1 MEKNNPE
8 WQNDVALAQHALA
21 GNAQAFAEIVKNHQ
35 RLVWHMAWRMLQHR
49 QEAEDCCQEVFLRV
63 HQNLKQYRGESA
75 LATWIGRVAFS
86 VALRMAQKRKLRLDI
101 PNDFEP
107 DLAFEH
113 IGSGENVQSAH
124 AETEQLKA
132 LYAAIEQLPSLP
144 RTVLSL
150 HYRDGLAI
158 TEIANMLDCPE
169 GTVKSHL
176 NRGRNRLKTA
186 LTHMEASYAQL

>member
-1 MEKNNPE
+1 MDGNNPA
-8 WQNDVALAQHALA
+8 WQEDLALARRALA
-21 GNAQAFAEIVKNHQ
+21 GSAPAFASIVRAHQ

-63 HQNLKQYRGESA
+63 HRSLGQYRGDSA

-107 DLAFEH
+107 EALF
-113 IGSGENVQSAH
+113 ENVGCSEDVQDAH
-124 AETEQLKA
+124 AEAELVQA
-132 LYAAIEQLPSLP
+132 LHAAIEQLPGLP

-150 HYRDGLAI
+150 HYRDGLQI
-158 TEIANMLDCPE
+158 SEIASMLDCPE

-176 NRGRNRLKTA
+176 SRGRNRLKSA
-186 LTHMEASYAQL
+186 LAHLEASHARL

>member
-1 MEKNNPE
+1 MEGNNPT
-8 WQNDVALAQHALA
+8 WQDDFALAQRALA
-21 GNAQAFAEIVKNHQ
+21 GNAPAFAQIVKAHQ

-63 HQNLKQYRGESA
+63 HRNLAQFRGDSA
-75 LATWIGRVAFS
+75 LGTWIGRVAFS

-101 PNDFEP
+101 PGDVEP
-107 DLAFEH
+107 ELAFGH
-113 IGSGENVQSAH
+113 IGSGEDVQQAH
-124 AETEQLKA
+124 AESEQLQA

-150 HYRDGLAI
+150 HYRDGLQI
-158 TEIANMLDCPE
+158 SEIAAMLDCPQ

-186 LTHMEASYAQL
+186 LADMESHYVEL